1 MKLTRSLTLG
11 RFTPGEFL
19 RRVVLCLG
27 LAMLSGAGAL
37 QAQVYRGGTQV
48 GPSFDDIPVI
58 IYRMVILESRRPLVE
73 HGAQFSEAEFS
84 AKLQQWRSSAAAD
97 VVVDKGFILPEGAQ
111 AIDPNFSGA
120 GGRAI
125 MMGTQDNRSPGPSMR
140 IKSARTADGFHS
152 EVKLSVWAMA
162 GHSLKD
168 SLTTLENPAMV
179 TGAAPVSSQ
188 GPKVGDVACQQS
200 PEVTHAWDSAL
211 RTVTAL
217 VCQSGAGSGRYCTVF
232 LNPISSRPSWIDQ
245 PGLPKQYKS
254 ADLRMVGGAVPSSTF
269 WSHIKNTRPDI
280 IRPKVM
286 GGGILELFWSD
297 AEWQTFTD
305 MTKQTGT
312 AWANLPDARLSKEKP
327 SIKLN
332 SPQMNV
338 SISLASELPSQG
350 YLLKLDCPT
359 MTSEAGE
366 TKITGDQFGVSLP
379 ALCESHQNRWTVFA
393 RVAGSVTYLLAFRPH
408 FEEAANVEP
417 SRAVAVP
424 DTVPGA
430 MATAPVGS
438 APTPAPA
445 PAPTALPEPKG
456 PPSLPDAPPMAPVP
470 AAQALQLYAGEWQG
484 TIYGRPNARMRLSCM
499 WDEKRQELTRDTKID
514 MEPGYSRP
522 ILNTTVLT
530 RDPVTG
536 VFKSRMVP
544 TNKIPPAVADGEWD
558 AVKRT
563 FTWTSVD
570 KRTGSRMVTTA
581 MFPLEGIME
590 WRQVLIHSNGEEAI
604 NEGGRSVRVQR

>member
-1 MKLTRSLTLG
+1 MKLTRSLALG
-11 RFTPGEFL
+11 RFACGEFL
-19 RRVVLCLG
+19 RSVVLCLG
-27 LAMLSGAGAL
+27 LALLSGVGTL
-37 QAQVYRGGTQV
+37 QAQAYRGGTQT

-73 HGAQFSEAEFS
+73 HGAQFSEADFS
-84 AKLQQWRSSAAAD
+84 TRLQQWRTSGSAD

-125 MMGTQDNRSPGPSMR
+125 MMGAQDNRSPGPAMR
-140 IKSARTADGFHS
+140 LKSARTAEGFHS

-162 GHSLKD
+162 GQSLKD
-168 SLTTLENPAMV
+168 SLATLENPAMV
-179 TGAAPVSSQ
+179 AGSAPVSSQ
-188 GPKVGDVACQQS
+188 GPRVAEVPCQQG
-200 PEVTHAWDSAL
+200 PEVQHAWDSAL

-217 VCQSGAGSGRYCTVF
+217 VCQSGEGAGRYCNVF

-269 WSHIKNTRPDI
+269 WSYIKNTRPDI

-297 AEWQTFTD
+297 TEWQTFTD
-305 MTKQTGT
+305 MTKQAGT
-312 AWANLPDARLSKEKP
+312 AWANLPDARLSVEKP

-359 MTSEAGE
+359 MTSESGG
-366 TKITGDQFGVSLP
+366 TKITGDQFGISLP
-379 ALCESHQNRWTVFA
+379 ALCESHQHRWTIFA
-393 RVAGSVTYLLAFRPH
+393 RLAGNVTYLLAFRPQ

-417 SRAVAVP
+417 ARAVAVP
-424 DTVPGA
+424 DALPGG
-430 MATAPVGS
+430 MAA
-438 APTPAPA
+438 TPEISAPA
-445 PAPTALPEPKG
+445 PVAPLPEPKG
-456 PPSLPDAPPMAPVP
+456 PPPLPEAPPMAPVP

-522 ILNTTVLT
+522 ILNTTVLS

-536 VFKSRMVP
+536 AFKSRMVP
-544 TNKIPPAVADGEWD
+544 TTKTPPAIADGEWD
-558 AVKRT
+558 GIKRT
-563 FTWTSVD
+563 FTWSSVD

-581 MFPLEGIME
+581 MFPLEGVME
-590 WRQVLIHSNGEEAI
+590 WRQVLIHSSGEEAV
-604 NEGGRSVRVQR
+604 NEGGRSVRVKR